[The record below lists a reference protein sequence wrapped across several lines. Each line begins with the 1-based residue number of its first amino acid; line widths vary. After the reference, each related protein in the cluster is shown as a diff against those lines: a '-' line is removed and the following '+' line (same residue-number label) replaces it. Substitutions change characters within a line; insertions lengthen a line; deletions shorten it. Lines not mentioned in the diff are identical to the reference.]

1 LYREEMKNAKQEGVR
16 GREVEKMKKKIRRK
30 IKRRRRKRR
39 KEDEIREK
47 NYIVFVSS
55 VHEE

>member
-1 LYREEMKNAKQEGVR
+1 MKNAKQEGVR